1 LTRYLEDDAFWA
13 QSREEG
19 MRWVRQQFDVRS
31 QTAKLEAIYDCV
43 IRHFRPGTRY
53 QFAPAE

>member
-1 LTRYLEDDAFWA
+1 
-13 QSREEG
+13 

-31 QTAKLEAIYDCV
+31 QTAKLEAIYDSV
-43 IRHFRPGTRY
+43 IQHFRPGSRI